1 MNIAAISDTHGIIKK
16 DKIPEIQGS
25 DILLIAGDTC
35 DLYVQRNIEKSRE
48 WYKKFFIPW
57 TQSLDVNHIVMIGGN
72 HDFFL
77 EEEADSFREMI
88 DGTNITYLENEY
100 LDIDGVTIYGT
111 PLCHKFF
118 NWAFMPSDEEQE
130 KVFKE
135 TMDDRKIDI
144 LLSHDAPYGCSDIC
158 FESTYD
164 NQSHIGN
171 HVLRRMILDKKPAWN
186 IHGHLHSANHKE
198 EILDN
203 TKVYNVSLINEN
215 YALAYKP
222 LIFQI

>member
-16 DKIPEIQGS
+16 DMIPEIQGS

-57 TQSLDVNHIVMIGGN
+57 TQSLVVNHIVMIGGN

-77 EEEADSFREMI
+77 ESEADSFREMI

-158 FESTYD
+158 FESSYD
-164 NQSHIGN
+164 NKSHIGN
-171 HVLRRMILDKKPAWN
+171 HVLRRMILDKKPALN
-186 IHGHLHSANHKE
+186 IHGHLHSANHE
-198 EILDN
+198 EETLGD

-222 LIFQI
+222 LVFQI